1 MESLLNV
8 LKSFKRNAWMASVDL
23 KDAFFTVPIHE
34 SYQKYFKFEW
44 IDKVYKFLG
53 MPNGYSDAMRIF
65 TKILQLVYA
74 NLRQKGHLSVVFVD
88 NLYLQRDTET
98 ECLENVEATIALLG
112 VWEMACYSCQR
123 GWRASMGGIG
133 GVPAQVACQC
143 G

>member
-65 TKILQLVYA
+65 TKIL
-74 NLRQKGHLSVVFVD
+74 
-88 NLYLQRDTET
+88 
-98 ECLENVEATIALLG
+98 
-112 VWEMACYSCQR
+112 
-123 GWRASMGGIG
+123 
-133 GVPAQVACQC
+133 
-143 G
+143 

>member
-8 LKSFKRNAWMASVDL
+8 LKRFKRNAWMASVDL

-65 TKILQLVYA
+65 TKILKLVYA

-88 NLYLQRDTET
+88 DLYLQRDTET

-112 VWEMACYSCQR
+112 VWEMACYSC
-123 GWRASMGGIG
+123 
-133 GVPAQVACQC
+133 
-143 G
+143 